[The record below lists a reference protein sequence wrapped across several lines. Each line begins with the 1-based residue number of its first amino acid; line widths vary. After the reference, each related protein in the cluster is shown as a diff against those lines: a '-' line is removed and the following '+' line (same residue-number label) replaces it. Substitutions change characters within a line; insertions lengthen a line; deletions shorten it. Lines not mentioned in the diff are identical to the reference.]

1 MLAFSVICGG
11 SITLSFAVNSFK
23 PLTGEWEITG
33 ETMPS
38 VIGMSNTLD
47 FAVSYAI
54 NPSIDAMNVQNCFIT
69 VAMVAL
75 LCTFTFLPVVFFG
88 KRLRKH
94 SAPKYWEY
102 IVTRAARG
110 H

>member
-1 MLAFSVICGG
+1 MTSVI
-11 SITLSFAVNSFK
+11 I
-23 PLTGEWEITG
+23 IR
-33 ETMPS
+33 
-38 VIGMSNTLD
+38 NTLG

-54 NPSIDAMNVQNCFIT
+54 NPWIDAMGVQNCFIT

-75 LCTFTFLPVVFFG
+75 VCTFTFLPMVFIG

-102 IVTRAARG
+102 VATCAVPG